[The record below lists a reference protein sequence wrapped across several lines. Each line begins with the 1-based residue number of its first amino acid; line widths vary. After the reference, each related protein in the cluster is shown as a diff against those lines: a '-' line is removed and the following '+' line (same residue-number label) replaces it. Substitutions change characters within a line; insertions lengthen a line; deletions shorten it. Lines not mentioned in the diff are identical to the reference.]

1 MAELRTRTTLAALCA
16 AAWLN
21 TACSDAAGPST
32 STASGSNGAGGCDQS
47 PKPMLTLSLRASD
60 GDLPADTSI
69 QVKWSAGTEPL
80 FKLDDASTW
89 QSLDD
94 GGNVI
99 CDAATSQP
107 SAPKKALTCE
117 LWTSG
122 ATEITA
128 SATGYVRATETF
140 SPEQSERCNGPIPTA
155 VSIELQPDLDAGVSR

>member
-1 MAELRTRTTLAALCA
+1 
-16 AAWLN
+16 
-21 TACSDAAGPST
+21 
-32 STASGSNGAGGCDQS
+32 
-47 PKPMLTLSLRASD
+47 MLTLSLSATD
-60 GDLPADTSI
+60 GDLPPDTSI

-99 CDAATSQP
+99 CDVAQGQP
-107 SAPKKALTCE
+107 TAPRKRLTCQ

-128 SATGYVRATETF
+128 SAIGYVRASETF
-140 SPEQSERCNGPIPTA
+140 SPDQSERCDGPIPTA
-155 VSIELQPDLDAGVSR
+155 VSIELRPDLDAGVTH